1 MTEETIPAD
10 SLKAADLIR
19 DEARRAP
26 DKPGVYRMYGEDG
39 ACLYVGKARS
49 LKKRILQY
57 AQGRFHTQRIGL
69 MVSLT
74 RSMELVVTASE
85 TEALLLE
92 SNFIK
97 KLKPRFNVVLQVRP
111 DIAASR
117 GLPWYS
123 WVGGLYGAIFVVAAA
138 WGVPRLGVA
147 TTIILMVAG
156 QLLLSVV
163 LDHFGAMG
171 MPKQPISLGR
181 VAGIGLVIAGVLMVR
196 KF

>member
-1 MTEETIPAD
+1 MNPSILAMIAVVFGG
-10 SLKAADLIR
+10 AATALQ
-19 DEARRAP
+19 AP
-26 DKPGVYRMYGEDG
+26 TNAKMMG
-39 ACLYVGKARS
+39 AVGSPVNAAFVS
-49 LKKRILQY
+49 FAVGTAALGIL
-57 AQGRFHTQRIGL
+57 AV
-69 MVSLT
+69 M
-74 RSMELVVTASE
+74 
-85 TEALLLE
+85 
-92 SNFIK
+92 
-97 KLKPRFNVVLQVRP
+97 LQVRP

-117 GLPWYS
+117 ALPWYA
-123 WVGGLYGAIFVVAAA
+123 WIGGLYGAIFVVSAA

-163 LDHFGAMG
+163 LDHFGVMG